1 MPSKYRPQIFG
12 WFGDLDKVPYSLLLH
27 DRRLIYANNNFC
39 AFIRQDHNDQI
50 FYSCLYI
57 VGFIFGTG
65 AVLSFIWLLA
75 LVYDDPTIESFTLMV
90 IIVGFTVSCF
100 GMYVLIP
107 ELYQNLF
114 SRLGSP
120 IIFNRKT
127 GKVYVNESYFFNFKI
142 LRHPKVFLQ
151 PKKRRIQEYDW
162 NDMHGVIIHNFS
174 RNALTSTV
182 LMVCEPGT
190 HQVIDHV
197 MLDPIRAG
205 TGSTFVWEWINS
217 FMAYYKSADIDDGEY
232 KTEEEAKFKEDMIEG
247 EGWPEWMV
255 EAFNATSLEELATIK
270 HKYNIKQ

>member
-12 WFGDLDKVPYSLLLH
+12 WFGDLDKGPHSVPLH
-27 DRRLIYANNNFC
+27 DRRLIFANDNYC
-39 AFIRQDHNDQI
+39 AFIRQDHNDQL
-50 FYSCLYI
+50 FYTCLY
-57 VGFIFGTG
+57 FISIILANGIIIG
-65 AVLSFIWLLA
+65 CLWLAVLHDNSKIEFVD
-75 LVYDDPTIESFTLMV
+75 LVV
-90 IIVGFTVSCF
+90 IVCFVTCCF
-100 GMYVLIP
+100 GLYLAIP
-107 ELYQNLF
+107 EFYQNAF

-127 GKVYVNESYFFNFKI
+127 GKVYVNESYFFNFKV

-182 LMVCEPGT
+182 LMVCQPGT

-197 MLDPIRAG
+197 MLDPARPA
-205 TGSTFVWEWINS
+205 TGRMFVWGWINS
-217 FMAYYKSADIDDGEY
+217 FMVNYESADIDDGEY
-232 KTEEEAKFKEDMIEG
+232 KTDEEAKFKTDMIEG

-255 EAFNATSLEELATIK
+255 EAFNATSLEELAAIK
-270 HKYNIKQ
+270 QKYNIKP